1 MAKPE
6 INEAIQA
13 IYDRDGEVKA
23 SVVVTDACPVSSP
36 LHDHFQWDDTLA
48 AIEHRLG
55 QARRLIRT
63 VKIEY
68 EGELTQLI
76 NVPVVH
82 MEDGDEEGASEEGS
96 YQVPAVIVQT
106 QSEFD
111 RALGQLIG
119 QIKAI
124 GVTVAVLEQATEN
137 KDDTKLLGQLSRAVT
152 RVSKLT
158 EHLAAP

>member
-23 SVVVTDACPVSSP
+23 SVVVTDAQPVSSP

-48 AIEHRLG
+48 AIEHRLS
-55 QARRLIRT
+55 QARRIIRISI
-63 VKIEY
+63 IER

-76 NVPVVH
+76 HVPNI
-82 MEDGDEEGASEEGS
+82 DYAGEGS